1 MLRLNNVN
9 KFFNKGKNNEITTN
23 LTDFK
28 DYKLVSQYAEDA
40 VKWAVAN
47 KIILGNTTKDGKK
60 TIDPHSNTT
69 RAEAATML
77 MRYIK

>member
-1 MLRLNNVN
+1 M
-9 KFFNKGKNNEITTN
+9 
-23 LTDFK
+23 
-28 DYKLVSQYAEDA
+28 SQYAEDA

-47 KIILGNTTKDGKK
+47 KIILGNNTKEGYK
-60 TIDPHSNTT
+60 TIEPHSNAT